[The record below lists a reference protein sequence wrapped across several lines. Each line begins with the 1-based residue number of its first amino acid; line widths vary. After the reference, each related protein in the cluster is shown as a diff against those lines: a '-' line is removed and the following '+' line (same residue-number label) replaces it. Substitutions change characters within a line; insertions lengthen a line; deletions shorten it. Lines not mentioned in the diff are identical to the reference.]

1 VGFRF
6 TFVRGDCFLKTC
18 PMITDEH
25 TNQFLET
32 YGRAMLSWQA
42 VEFRLLLLF
51 LAIIRAHDQHIASAV
66 YHAVTNINTRIEM
79 ITEGLKVALPESAPQ
94 QEWTKLRKKIGRH
107 AAKRNLLAHYTVTT
121 HIPQHGSITLRLA
134 RSVFDTR
141 DKERHGIDLRQ
152 LEEYERLFRQLAAVI
167 DGFTAKISAS
177 LPQSKTEVSAS

>member
-1 VGFRF
+1 MGFRF

-79 ITEGLKVALPESAPQ
+79 IAEGLKVALPESALQ
-94 QEWTKLRKKIGRH
+94 QEWTQLRKKIGRH

-121 HIPQHGSITLRLA
+121 HTTWLDYPASCPQRIRYSRQGASWDRLTA
-134 RSVFDTR
+134 TR
-141 DKERHGIDLRQ
+141 RI
-152 LEEYERLFRQLAAVI
+152 
-167 DGFTAKISAS
+167 
-177 LPQSKTEVSAS
+177 